1 MDDTICSIATSLG
14 IGAISIIRVSG
25 KEAIKIVNQ
34 IFKGKNLEK
43 VNSHTINYGYIVN
56 KEEIIDEVLVSVMR
70 KPKTYT
76 MEDVVEINCH
86 GGIET
91 TNKVLELLLLKGC
104 RLAEPGE
111 FTKRAFLNGRIDL
124 MQAEAVSDSIN
135 SQTDKA
141 RKIAIN
147 GLKGNGSNLIK
158 NLREELIKIISNIE
172 VNIDYPEY

>member
-91 TNKVLELLLLKGC
+91 TNKVLELLLLNGC
-104 RLAEPGE
+104 RIAEPGE
-111 FTKRAFLNGRIDL
+111 FTKW
-124 MQAEAVSDSIN
+124 
-135 SQTDKA
+135 
-141 RKIAIN
+141 
-147 GLKGNGSNLIK
+147 SN
-158 NLREELIKIISNIE
+158 
-172 VNIDYPEY
+172 